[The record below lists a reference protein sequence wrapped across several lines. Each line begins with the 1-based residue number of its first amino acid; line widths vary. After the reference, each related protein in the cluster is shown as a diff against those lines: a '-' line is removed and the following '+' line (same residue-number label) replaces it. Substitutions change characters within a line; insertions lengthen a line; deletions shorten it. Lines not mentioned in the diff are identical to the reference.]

1 MVNPSAARSLGK
13 YEILEELGRGG
24 FATVYRARDLTLE
37 RDLALKV
44 LHPQLLTDPSFV
56 ERFQRE
62 ARTLAGLRHPHIVT
76 IYEVGEVAGQLFIAM
91 ELARG
96 PSLAQALG
104 DRERI
109 PWQEMLEMLKPVCDA
124 LDYAHEQGVT
134 HRDLKPAN
142 ILLDEERGPLL
153 TDFGFARLMA
163 SHSASLSLS
172 GGVVGTPSYIAP
184 EVWEADAAGPP
195 VDIYALGCIVHEM
208 LIGQALFPGNTP
220 MQVMR
225 AHDKG
230 PQFPARWPEGVPE
243 GITDALRKALAREPE
258 ARYPGAG
265 AFWYGLNDLAAVT
278 QAEQQDAEQAA
289 LAAQWKA
296 ETETAMAGGE
306 WSAARMAV
314 GRWLAVVPDDAR
326 GRAAQVEVERRLT
339 RTPAS
344 APPPEATPQRATGG
358 IPWGW
363 GCAGVAVIAVVGLA
377 VLLQRPQMEW
387 PSSELTPAASETF
400 LASGLTPV
408 STPSPESEGLTGEVS
423 TPVAVEQP
431 TPTVI
436 STPIPQ
442 TVIKGSPFSSL
453 VLARGIDENSQPVS
467 PGRQF
472 PTGDRP
478 VYLFFDYENIEPG
491 TEWGH
496 VWVKGGE
503 EMGRTMTTWLAEWGT
518 VGTGWVY
525 YAPGDDYGPGSYEV
539 RLLVDGEVV
548 ASVDFIVQ

>member
-1 MVNPSAARSLGK
+1 MVERSPDQHLGK

-37 RDLALKV
+37 REVAVKV

-62 ARTLAGLRHPHIVT
+62 AHTLAGLRHPHIVT

-96 PSLAQALG
+96 PSLAQALA
-104 DRERI
+104 DRKRM
-109 PWQEMLEMLKPVCDA
+109 PWQEMLEMLKPVCEA
-124 LDYAHEQGVT
+124 LDYAHGQGMT

-142 ILLDEERGPLL
+142 ILLDRERGPLL

-184 EVWEADAAGPP
+184 EVWEADAVGPP
-195 VDIYALGCIVHEM
+195 VDIYALGCIAFEM
-208 LIGQALFPGNTP
+208 LTGQALFPGNTP

-230 PQFPARWPEGVPE
+230 PQFPPRWPEGVPE
-243 GITDALRKALAREPE
+243 GITNVLRKALAREPE

-265 AFWYGLNDLAAVT
+265 AFWYGLNDLATVT
-278 QAEQQDAEQAA
+278 QAAQQDAERAA

-296 ETETAMAGGE
+296 EIETAMAAGE

-314 GRWLAVVPDDAR
+314 GRWLAVAPDDHEAR
-326 GRAAQVEVERRLT
+326 AVQSELERGLT
-339 RTPAS
+339 KTISP
-344 APPPEATPQRATGG
+344 APPLEAAPQRATGG

-363 GCAGVAVIAVVGLA
+363 GCAGVAVIVVVGLA

-387 PSSELTPAASETF
+387 PPSEPNPAANETY
-400 LASGLTPV
+400 LASALTPV
-408 STPSPESEGLTGEVS
+408 STLSPESEGLTGEVS
-423 TPVAVEQP
+423 TPEATANAGVPLALFEPPNGLEAQFGLGDVLFRWGWRALEPGERFRLVVGSEEHGDILLQTAGCDPQAAECTLTGLLEGHYQWLVLVERDPGGDEVTRSGVSLFRVLPPSPAPPPRRCRQP
-431 TPTVI
+431 TP
-436 STPIPQ
+436 
-442 TVIKGSPFSSL
+442 
-453 VLARGIDENSQPVS
+453 
-467 PGRQF
+467 
-472 PTGDRP
+472 
-478 VYLFFDYENIEPG
+478 
-491 TEWGH
+491 
-496 VWVKGGE
+496 
-503 EMGRTMTTWLAEWGT
+503 
-518 VGTGWVY
+518 
-525 YAPGDDYGPGSYEV
+525 
-539 RLLVDGEVV
+539 
-548 ASVDFIVQ
+548 